1 MKKIIQRLYF
11 EGLWQER
18 KKREISIIL
27 GARQVG
33 KSTLLC
39 QLQEKAKK
47 KGLSTLFFDL
57 EQPSHLRELAGDE
70 EEVIQKLVS
79 SSNIVFIDE
88 FHYLKNAS
96 KIFKAIYDSN
106 RKIKIYASGSSSI
119 EIHKHLKE
127 SLAGR
132 FIKTM
137 VYPLSGSELGEIE
150 KFDHSQ
156 YLQWGGLPG
165 LLHQRGSEAK
175 ATLLENILST
185 YITKDVK
192 GLIREE
198 NVRAFNTLLYSL
210 AQAQGSISCAS
221 NLARE
226 TGLSESTV
234 SRHLELMSQTYVL
247 YALNS
252 YSTNLANELKKSKK
266 YYFYDLGIR
275 NILLK
280 DLRKAELREDKGI
293 LYETAVLLQLI
304 PQLKP
309 NMEIRFWRTKKQEE
323 VDFVLLKNRI
333 PVPIEVKSTLKT
345 PEIPR
350 GIISFMKRYPKS
362 PFGIVF
368 NTNLE
373 ETKMLPD
380 HKKIYFKKWQ
390 DSTYLS
396 YMKSLFE

>member
-1 MKKIIQRLYF
+1 MIERLCF
-11 EGLWQER
+11 QGLWRQHS
-18 KKREISIIL
+18 KREISIIL

-33 KSTLLC
+33 KSTLLR
-39 QLQEKAKK
+39 QLQAKAERA
-47 KGLSTLFFDL
+47 GLTTLFFDL
-57 EQPSHLRELAGDE
+57 EQPSHLQELAGNQE
-70 EEVIQKLVS
+70 QVIQKLGARS
-79 SSNIVFIDE
+79 DIVFIDE

-106 RKIKIYASGSSSI
+106 QKVKVYASGSSSL

-132 FIKTM
+132 FLKTM
-137 VYPLSGSELGEIE
+137 VFPFSGNELSEIRG
-150 KFDHSQ
+150 FDLSQ

-165 LLHQRGSEAK
+165 LLHQKGSEAK
-175 ATLLENILST
+175 GRLLENILST

-198 NVRAFNTLLYSL
+198 NVRAFNSLLYSL

-247 YALNS
+247 YGLNS

-280 DLRKAELREDKGI
+280 DLRKAQMREDKGV
-293 LYETAVLLQLI
+293 LYETAVLLNLI

-323 VDFVLLKNRI
+323 VDFILLKNRI
-333 PVPIEVKSTLKT
+333 PVPMEVKSALQKL
-345 PEIPR
+345 EIPY
-350 GIISFMKRYPKS
+350 GISLFMRKYPKA
-362 PFGIVF
+362 PFGMVF
-368 NTNLE
+368 NTTLE
-373 ETKMLPD
+373 ETVSLPD
-380 HKKIYFKKWQ
+380 RRKIYFKSWENSASLKFMQ
-390 DSTYLS
+390 
-396 YMKSLFE
+396 SLFD